1 MRIAV
6 TGGSGFIG
14 NALVQYF
21 LDRGDEVWV
30 ITRSTGRVE
39 HKHPKLHV
47 ISWEDVQSKP
57 ERLEGIHAIVNLAGE
72 SINQRWTEDAKE
84 RIIKSRLTAAEKL
97 GKLVRAL
104 QRKPDVIINASGI
117 STYGSS
123 ETSTFDESS
132 PMVTTDFLSSV
143 VHKWEAAAD
152 AIGAKRLVK
161 LRVGIVLGTEGG
173 AFPKMALPYRL
184 FAGGRMGSGKQ
195 WLSWIHVED
204 IVRLIA
210 YCIDNDEL
218 QGPVNATAP
227 EPVTN
232 EEFGKAIG
240 RAMKRPHW
248 MPVPAFMLKLLLGE
262 LSALLLEGQ
271 RVLPQRA
278 IDAGFRYEYPTIDAA
293 MDSLVSTS

>member
-14 NALVQYF
+14 NALVPYL
-21 LDRGDEVWV
+21 LDRGDEVWI

-84 RIIKSRLTAAEKL
+84 RILKSRIIAAERL
-97 GKLVRAL
+97 GKLFRAL
-104 QRKPDVIINASGI
+104 QRKPDVVVNASGI
-117 STYGSS
+117 SVYGAS
-123 ETSTFDESS
+123 ETATFDESS
-132 PMVTTDFLSSV
+132 PSVTTDFLSSV
-143 VHKWEAAAD
+143 VQKWEAAAD
-152 AIGAKRLVK
+152 SIGATRLVK

-184 FAGGRMGSGKQ
+184 FAGGRIGSGKQ
-195 WLSWIHVED
+195 WLSWIHVD
-204 IVRLIA
+204 DMVRLIA
-210 YCIDNDEL
+210 FCIDNDQV
-218 QGPVNATAP
+218 QGPINATAP

-232 EEFGKAIG
+232 EAFGKAIG
-240 RAMKRPHW
+240 RSMKRPHW
-248 MPVPAFMLKLLLGE
+248 MPVPAFILKLLLGE

-271 RVLPQRA
+271 RVIPQRA
-278 IDAGFRYEYPTIDAA
+278 MDAGFRYEYSTIDAA
-293 MDSLVSTS
+293 MDSLVGSS